1 MRKYGVHHRLST
13 PYHPQ
18 SNGQAEISNR
28 EIKGILEKTV
38 NTSRKDWSKRLG
50 DALWAYRTAYKTP
63 IGMSPY
69 RLVFGKMCHLPVEI
83 EHKAY
88 WAVKEMNMKAHACEE
103 ERKMQLQELEELRME
118 SYDSAMWYKERTKLW
133 HDKNLR
139 VKELQV
145 GQKVLLFQS
154 KLKLMPG
161 KLKSKWIGPYT
172 IVGIRPHEAVEIQGV
187 NANSVP
193 FLRVKVF
200 RDSSELCEVEE
211 IPLYTPSTTA

>member
-1 MRKYGVHHRLST
+1 
-13 PYHPQ
+13 
-18 SNGQAEISNR
+18 
-28 EIKGILEKTV
+28 
-38 NTSRKDWSKRLG
+38 
-50 DALWAYRTAYKTP
+50 
-63 IGMSPY
+63 MSPY

-103 ERKMQLQELEELRME
+103 ERKLQLQELEELRLE

-145 GQKVLLFQS
+145 GQKILLFQS

-161 KLKSKWIGPYT
+161 KLKSKWRGPYT
-172 IVGIRPHEAVEIQGV
+172 IVGIRAHGAVEIQGV
-187 NANSVP
+187 NAISVP
-193 FLRVKVF
+193 FLVNAHRVKVF

-211 IPLYTPSTTA
+211 IPLHTPSTIS